1 MLFLYFISFSVL
13 YLYILYLYI
22 KETGAN
28 TALQSLREYSD
39 AELHNITKPMC
50 FLSTKAFKSILV
62 VTQNKNPK

>member
-28 TALQSLREYSD
+28 TALQSLRECRTAQY
-39 AELHNITKPMC
+39 N
-50 FLSTKAFKSILV
+50 KADVFFEH
-62 VTQNKNPK
+62 